1 MFEPVYSDFHTFTCI
16 CGKFFLILCSFMK
29 DAGFPI
35 QVAARLT
42 GLSPYVIRIWEQRYR
57 AVEPSRTPTKRRLFS
72 QADIERLSLLRDAT
86 HAGHSIGRVARLP
99 DEDLRALTCAAT
111 GVNGHGVQAAVA
123 DGNPL
128 LEECLSAIRA
138 FDTRA
143 FEERLKQAHTTLG
156 AQGVLQRLLAPL
168 SQKLGEL
175 WREGAITAAH
185 EHFATSMIRG
195 FLANLTR
202 PFGGSQSAPGLI
214 VATPAG
220 QLHELGALLVGA
232 LAANLGWQVT
242 YLGASLPAAE
252 IAGAARQ
259 KHARAVALSLVY
271 PEDDADLANELRTLR
286 ELLPTD
292 TDLLVGGRAMAAYRA
307 TLESLDAVLVEDLA
321 KVGSALDALRTTSR
335 KVSP

>member
-1 MFEPVYSDFHTFTCI
+1 
-16 CGKFFLILCSFMK
+16 MK
-29 DAGFPI
+29 SVDFPI

-72 QADIERLSLLRDAT
+72 QADLERLSLLRDAT
-86 HAGHSIGRVARLP
+86 HAGHSIGRVARLT
-99 DEDLRALTCAAT
+99 DEDLRALTRAAT
-111 GVNGHGVQAAVA
+111 GVNGHGVQRAATVG
-123 DGNPL
+123 GNPL
-128 LEECLSAIRA
+128 LEECLTAIRA
-138 FDTRA
+138 LDTRA
-143 FEERLKQAHTTLG
+143 FEERLKHAHTTLG

-185 EHFATSMIRG
+185 EHFATGMMRA
-195 FLANLTR
+195 FLTNLSK
-202 PFGGSQSAPGLI
+202 PFGGSQTSPGLI
-214 VATPAG
+214 VATPVG
-220 QLHELGALLVGA
+220 QLHELGALLVAG

-259 KHARAVALSLVY
+259 KQARAVALSLVY
-271 PEDDADLANELRTLR
+271 PEDDPALEGELRTLR
-286 ELLPTD
+286 DLLPAEVA
-292 TDLLVGGRAMAAYRA
+292 LLVGGRALPAYRV
-307 TLESLDAVLVEDLA
+307 TLEFLGAVQIEDLA
-321 KVGSALDALRTTSR
+321 NVGAALDRLRAASR

>member
-1 MFEPVYSDFHTFTCI
+1 
-16 CGKFFLILCSFMK
+16 MK

-72 QADIERLSLLRDAT
+72 QADLERLSLLRDAT
-86 HAGHSIGRVARLP
+86 HAGHSIGRVARMP
-99 DEDLRALTCAAT
+99 DEDLRALMRAAT
-111 GVNGHGVQAAVA
+111 GVNGHGVQAAATAGV
-123 DGNPL
+123 NPL

-156 AQGVLQRLLAPL
+156 AQGVIQRLLAPL

-185 EHFATSMIRG
+185 EHFATGMMRT
-195 FLANLTR
+195 FLTNLAR
-202 PFGGSQSAPGLI
+202 PFGGSQNAPGLI
-214 VATPAG
+214 VATPVG
-220 QLHELGALLVGA
+220 QLHELGALLVAG

-259 KHARAVALSLVY
+259 KQARAVALSLVY
-271 PEDDADLANELRTLR
+271 PEDDSALEGELRTLHD
-286 ELLPTD
+286 LLPAEVT
-292 TDLLVGGRAMAAYRA
+292 LLVGGRALPAYRA
-307 TLESLDAVLVEDLA
+307 ILESLGAILVEDLA